1 MIALLVYVVV
11 LVIVA
16 IFLWWLLQQFPL
28 PEPLHK
34 IATIVLVAVGVIV
47 LIAILLDFAGT
58 GASLHLPR

>member
-1 MIALLVYVVV
+1 MISLLIYLVI

-34 IATIVLVAVGVIV
+34 IAIIALVAVFVIV
-47 LIAILLDFAGT
+47 IIGLLLQFSGDAGFR
-58 GASLHLPR
+58 LPR

>member
-1 MIALLVYVVV
+1 MVTLLIYLVV

-34 IATIVLVAVGVIV
+34 IAIIALVAVFVIV
-47 LIAILLDFAGT
+47 IIGLLLQFAGE
-58 GASLHLPR
+58 GGIRLPR